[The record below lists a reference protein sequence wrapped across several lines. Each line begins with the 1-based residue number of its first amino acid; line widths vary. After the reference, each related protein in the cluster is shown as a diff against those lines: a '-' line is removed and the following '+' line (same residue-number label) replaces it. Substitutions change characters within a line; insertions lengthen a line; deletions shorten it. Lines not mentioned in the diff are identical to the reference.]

1 MGLGAEE
8 TVEVEGD
15 GDLALQRR
23 RREGGRVESGGG
35 SGRRRRRSVA
45 EELEIGNEALRPF
58 AGGGGGD
65 GGVEVEFVGFRFSC
79 SRMEIVRG
87 SRGAE
92 AKSREHCIHC

>member
-35 SGRRRRRSVA
+35 SGRRRRSVA